1 VSTAGTGSTIELSW
15 GLRRPERQLLLLI
28 LLAIALGFLMML
40 GSGRAA
46 GRALSGAD
54 LLPFLT
60 YGASLLLLH
69 GLWVLARF
77 RGDQVLPALVALLA
91 GLGLLA
97 QYRMGL
103 LTGAEASHAA
113 RLALPAGVLLMG
125 AIAVVG
131 AEGRYGRLV
140 AGRYAIWGWAGLSV
154 LLLAVL
160 LLTGHRFRGGV
171 YAAGFVTPSELLKVT
186 MVLFVAGFI
195 DQQVKALKD
204 LGTGLPIPPWRAL
217 LPLAGLWAALT
228 VLLLIQRDLGM
239 LIILSTALIAMLA
252 LGTGRLAYL
261 IYGATAA
268 AALGYLLLRLFAHGQ
283 GRLRAW
289 QAPFEDPTGGSWQ
302 ILQGLSGMFAG
313 GLWGEGFGR
322 GNPEYT
328 PIAQSDFIYAVLGEE
343 LGFAGCVLVVA
354 LFLVLILRGLEIAYR
369 TRSSFGSLLAAGLT
383 TVIAVQTFLNIG
395 GVTKSIPLTGVT
407 LPFVSHGGSS
417 LLTAFASVGLL
428 LAISA
433 GEPAKGRSRTHAPA
447 KTAPSGR
454 PRRGAPQPPPQR
466 R

>member
-1 VSTAGTGSTIELSW
+1 MSSIAAPAGIDAAW
-15 GLRRPERQLLLLI
+15 AARRAERQLMLLI
-28 LLAIALGFLMML
+28 LLAVALGFLMML

-46 GRALSGAD
+46 GRTLSGAD

-60 YGASLLLLH
+60 YGASLLALH
-69 GLWVLARF
+69 GIWVLTRF

-103 LTGAEASHAA
+103 LTGADASPVA
-113 RLALPAGVLLMG
+113 RFALPAGVLLMG
-125 AIAVVG
+125 AVAVLG
-131 AEGRYGRLV
+131 AD
-140 AGRYAIWGWAGLSV
+140 GRYARLVTGRYLMWGWSGLSL

-160 LLTGHRFRGGV
+160 LLTGQRFRGAV
-171 YAAGFVTPSELLKVT
+171 YAAGFITPSELLKVT
-186 MVLFVAGFI
+186 AVLFVAGFI
-195 DQQVKALKD
+195 DQQAKALKK

-228 VLLLIQRDLGM
+228 ALLLIQRDLGM

-261 IYGATAA
+261 VYGASAA
-268 AALGYLLLRLFAHGQ
+268 AALGYLLLQVFAHGQ

-369 TRSSFGSLLAAGLT
+369 TRSSFGALLAAGLT

-417 LLTAFASVGLL
+417 LLTAFASIGLL
-428 LAISA
+428 LAIST
-433 GEPAKGRSRTHAPA
+433 GEPAKTRGGGRSAPR
-447 KTAPSGR
+447 APRSGGGSSR
-454 PRRGAPQPPPQR
+454 SAATP
-466 R
+466 

>member
-1 VSTAGTGSTIELSW
+1 MSAITGQAGIDAAW
-15 GLRRPERQLLLLI
+15 VARRAERQLMLLI
-28 LLAIALGFLMML
+28 LLAVALGFLMML

-60 YGASLLLLH
+60 YGVSLLALH
-69 GLWVLARF
+69 GLWVLTRF
-77 RGDQVLPALVALLA
+77 RGDQILPALVALLA
-91 GLGLLA
+91 GFGLLA

-103 LTGAEASHAA
+103 LTGAEASPAA
-113 RLALPAGVLLMG
+113 RFALPAGVLLMG
-125 AIAVVG
+125 AIAVLG
-131 AEGRYGRLV
+131 AD
-140 AGRYAIWGWAGLSV
+140 GRYARLVTGRYLVWGWSGLSV

-160 LLTGHRFRGGV
+160 LLTGQRFRGGV
-171 YAAGFVTPSELLKVT
+171 YAAGFITPSELLKVT
-186 MVLFVAGFI
+186 AVLFVAGFI
-195 DQQVKALKD
+195 DQQAKALKN

-217 LPLAGLWAALT
+217 LPLAGLWAAVT

-261 IYGATAA
+261 VYGATAA
-268 AALGYLLLRLFAHGQ
+268 AALGYLLLQLFAHGQ

-354 LFLVLILRGLEIAYR
+354 LFVLLILRGLEIAYR
-369 TRSSFGSLLAAGLT
+369 TRSSFGALLAAGLT

-417 LLTAFASVGLL
+417 LLTAFASIGLL

-433 GEPAKGRSRTHAPA
+433 GEPAKGYSRTRSERKAVI
-447 KTAPSGR
+447 SGR
-454 PRRGAPQPPPQR
+454 QRRGAPQPPPQR